1 MAATTTTLALLAPS
15 PDFRYVGLEAGP
27 RVQRGYL
34 GGLAGAAALG
44 VAAMAGVGARPL
56 LLTAAGALAA
66 SLVLARGGGPH
77 STHGLFAHGVPM
89 AIVPWGIVVD
99 PAARSRVLRWAGVER
114 VVARMFYGTDTG
126 TPTTRWSVVTVETP
140 RERLSGR
147 APGAVPLERL
157 VVHMEAYARES
168 SHVLAL
174 DLDGDIPGE
183 GPCEPELEPILAAVR
198 AYLHGPPAS
207 NRLDLPVG
215 GYRDASPRAPSDVC
229 VATLRSV
236 LRDRTARSV
245 DPRAFAC
252 VLAAELDAKELV
264 ADLVALVQCP
274 HPLIAAVAKAAAQ
287 RLGAGGVTGG
297 STRSRRSCER
307 KILPRSRS
315 LARRAATRSRS
326 ESSVIRDGS
335 VW

>member
-1 MAATTTTLALLAPS
+1 MAAIPTSLGLLAPP

-44 VAAMAGVGARPL
+44 VAAIAGVGARPL
-56 LLTAAGALAA
+56 LLTAAGAVAA
-66 SLVLARGGGPH
+66 SIVLARGGGPH
-77 STHGLFAHGVPM
+77 TARGLFARGVPM

-99 PAARSRVLRWAGVER
+99 PAAHVRVLRWAGIER

-126 TPTTRWSVVTVETP
+126 TPTTRWSVVTVETA

-174 DLDGDIPGE
+174 DLDGEIPGE
-183 GPCEPELEPILAAVR
+183 GPCEPELEPVLDAVK
-198 AYLHGPPAS
+198 AFLHGPPAS
-207 NRLDLPVG
+207 NRLGLPAG
-215 GYRDASPRAPSDVC
+215 GYRDERPRTPTAESL
-229 VATLRSV
+229 ATLRGV
-236 LRDRTARSV
+236 LRDRTERSV

-252 VLAAELDAKELV
+252 ILAAELGARELV
-264 ADLVALVQCP
+264 GDLVALVQCP

-287 RLGAGGVTGG
+287 RLGGGGATGG
-297 STRSRRSCER
+297 LDEVAPFLRVED
-307 KILPRSRS
+307 
-315 LARRAATRSRS
+315 LAALEAWLGVGGG
-326 ESSVIRDGS
+326 EAVQG
-335 VW
+335 